1 MIFVIKVLL
10 NVLDGNI
17 INYNYSSIFR
27 ERIDRLLKVFIV
39 IVCSNLVWVY
49 CSFIGIK

>member
-17 INYNYSSIFR
+17 INYIYSSIFR
-27 ERIDRLLKVFIV
+27 EIIDRLLKVFIV